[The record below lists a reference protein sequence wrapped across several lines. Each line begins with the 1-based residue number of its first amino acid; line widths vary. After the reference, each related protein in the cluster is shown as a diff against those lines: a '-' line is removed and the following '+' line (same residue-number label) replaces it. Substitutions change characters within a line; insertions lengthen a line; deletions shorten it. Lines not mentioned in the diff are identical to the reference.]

1 MTQVSIINSSFGDF
15 WINFPLQIQIR
26 KVTEASL

>member
-15 WINFPLQIQIR
+15 WIKGPPQIPMR